1 MSTEAK
7 LPIGE
12 VLAKLELEFPDVTIS
27 KIRFLEAQGLVEPQ
41 RTSAGYRRFFESD
54 IERLRWI
61 LGQQRDNFLPLK
73 IIKDRLDSG
82 EWRETIDPDGE
93 GVARPAPASQ
103 SMPRADLNLG
113 VSDTRFTAAE
123 LIAEAKIDADRL
135 GELERFGL
143 VEGVAAGDEVV
154 YDGDALIVCTAAAS
168 FLRHGLE
175 PRHLKAWKVAAER
188 EAGVVEQIILP
199 VSRQGNAA
207 AKAKAKDLATEL
219 VDLGDQLRHAM
230 IGRSLRSTLD
240 LD

>member
-12 VLAKLELEFPDVTIS
+12 VLAKLEREFPDVTIS

-82 EWRETIDPDGE
+82 EWRETVDADGA
-93 GVARPAPASQ
+93 GTTAPSPAARP
-103 SMPRADLNLG
+103 MPRAQLKLG
-113 VSDTRFTAAE
+113 ATETRYTAAE
-123 LIAEAKIDADRL
+123 LVAAAKLEADRL

-143 VEGVAAGDEVV
+143 VEGVTVDDEVL
-154 YDGDALIVCTAAAS
+154 YGADALTVCSAAAA

-207 AKAKAKDLATEL
+207 AKAKAQDLATEL

-230 IGRSLRSTLD
+230 ISRSLRSTLD